1 MRESHDIL
9 LETVVQERD
18 RMLSRRGLLTGAAK
32 LSLGGAAAVALAGS
46 PRVGGSAFAADATPV
61 AAAPVTAATPV
72 AGSDFGSDLDVLNYA
87 LTLEHL
93 EYAFYRDGVKQ
104 YDLGKDAFGA
114 DIGKR
119 LTEIRDHEKAHVDTL
134 TKVIKGMNGTP
145 VKEATYDFGY
155 TDAKSFLATA
165 AALENTGVMAYDGAG
180 HYLKSADLLTAAGGI
195 VAVEARHA
203 SYLNLVTGAVPFPAS
218 FETPKT
224 KAEILAIAGPFI
236 KS

>member
-1 MRESHDIL
+1 MRQTHEIL
-9 LETVVQERD
+9 MEAVLRERG
-18 RMLSRRGLLTGAAK
+18 RLLSRRTLGRGAAQ
-32 LSLGGAAAVALAGS
+32 LGLGAAALALA
-46 PRVGGSAFAADATPV
+46 PRLGALAAD
-61 AAAPVTAATPV
+61 ATPV

-93 EYAFYRDGVKQ
+93 EYAFYRDGVAA
-104 YDLGKDAFGA
+104 YALGTDAFGN
-114 DIGKR
+114 DIAAM
-119 LTEIRDHEKAHVDTL
+119 LTMIGAHEKAHVDTL

-145 VKEATYDFGY
+145 VKEAKYDFGY

-218 FETPKT
+218 FETAST